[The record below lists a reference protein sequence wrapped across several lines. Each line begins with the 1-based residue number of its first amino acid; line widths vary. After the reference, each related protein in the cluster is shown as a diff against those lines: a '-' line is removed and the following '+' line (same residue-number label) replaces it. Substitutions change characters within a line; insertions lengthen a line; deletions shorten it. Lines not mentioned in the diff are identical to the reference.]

1 MIGLVGIMLLV
12 GCTTRY
18 QELMNEGDEHQSQ
31 GRSDDAILSY
41 EAAFQETAYTAKIV
55 ASSGKLEKVYKSL
68 GRTSDYAKA
77 SVRGGIIFRY
87 CLVRGMHLGYCH
99 FPEALKEWPEYGFFT
114 LTYSPSHTKTSLP
127 GHTPGLMKG

>member
-1 MIGLVGIMLLV
+1 MTQTGSTPAMGLKRKVWVIGLVGILLLV

-18 QELMNEGDEHQSQ
+18 QALMNEGDEHQSQ

-87 CLVRGMHLGYCH
+87 FLERGMLLGYCH
-99 FPEALKEWPEYGFFT
+99 IPEELKQWPV
-114 LTYSPSHTKTSLP
+114 
-127 GHTPGLMKG
+127 